1 MIAVAYFPEW
11 SDAKPMRR
19 PLNLW
24 VYFVA
29 AMGGTFVVGGG
40 LLVVVGIIGAI
51 ARQHHR
57 AAIIR
62 DIQPTPLP
70 TVAPAPPPSPKKS
83 TSKKAAA
90 ATCTPCCFFSYRCFA
105 VRDEARSSS
114 WTGACCEPVNRA
126 CKGFEEDAQMVQGCT
141 AEHKEDL
148 RTGLDRGKMFEDMQN
163 AK

>member
-1 MIAVAYFPEW
+1 MIAVAYSPEW
-11 SDAKPMRR
+11 SEPKPMRR
-19 PLNLW
+19 PLDLW

-29 AMGGTFVVGGG
+29 AMAGTFLVGGG

-51 ARQHHR
+51 ARQHQR
-57 AAIIR
+57 EAIIR
-62 DIQPTPLP
+62 DIESRPFP
-70 TVAPAPPPSPKKS
+70 TVAPTPPPSPKKG
-83 TSKKAAA
+83 TSKKAA
-90 ATCTPCCFFSYRCFA
+90 ATCTPCCFFSYKCFA

-126 CKGFEEDAQMVQGCT
+126 CKGFEDTQMVDGCT
-141 AEHKEDL
+141 AAHKEDL

>member
-1 MIAVAYFPEW
+1 MIAVAYSPEW

-29 AMGGTFVVGGG
+29 AMAGTFVVGGA
-40 LLVVVGIIGAI
+40 LLVVVVIIGAI
-51 ARQHHR
+51 AREHQR
-57 AAIIR
+57 EAIIR
-62 DIQPTPLP
+62 DIQATPIP
-70 TVAPAPPPSPKKS
+70 TVAPAPPAPPKKG
-83 TSKKAAA
+83 TSKKVAAS
-90 ATCTPCCFFSYRCFA
+90 CTPCCFFSYRCFA

-114 WTGACCEPVNRA
+114 WTGTCCEPVNRA
-126 CKGFEEDAQMVQGCT
+126 CKGFEEDTQMVEGCT